1 MSGDIQYA
9 FRSFLR
15 TPGFTAIVI
24 VTLALG
30 IGANTAIFTVVNAVL
45 LRPLP
50 YSEPGQLLRVRGG
63 SSYPDLRDW
72 TAETASFDGIG
83 AFRPQTF
90 DYVPATAGAEAER
103 MPGALVTGGLL
114 GMLGAFPSHGRLLGP
129 DDDRAGTA
137 SVAVV
142 SDEFWRTRL
151 GSDPAVVGR
160 VLGFNGQSYTI
171 VGVLDPRF
179 TLPGTAA
186 HVLAPFYAQARRE
199 GDARGAH
206 TLRAI
211 VRLKRTVPLAQA
223 QQEMDALAVRLAQ
236 QFPRSN
242 RDVRFVL
249 IPLNDSLTG
258 RIRGPLVMLLAT
270 VGFVLLIACVNVAN
284 LLIARGAVRSR
295 ELAVRAALGA
305 GRWRIVRQLLTESVL
320 LASAG
325 GALAMAV
332 AWWITKAIVGLA
344 PAGVPRLDQAGL
356 DLGVLAFTAA
366 VSIGTGLLFGLLPAV
381 TAAWAPLADASRDG
395 VRATAGG
402 NRARAVLMVAEI
414 ALALVLVV
422 GAGLLLRSFARVM
435 QQPIGFDTR
444 HLTTANITFS
454 AQRYFDIPSRVRV
467 FEAFEEAVRAIPG
480 VKGVA
485 FTTDLPIGG
494 AEVYHNLAFEGRTFA
509 PGTEPEVY
517 YRGVNPAYFDTLGIR
532 LTRGRGFTDD
542 DRANAPGVAIVNE
555 SFVREYYPS
564 EDPIGRRI
572 RWASGAGEW
581 ITIVGVSADV
591 RGLSLESGEVP
602 AVHIPIRQERA
613 GFRMWM
619 DVAVRTDG
627 PAGTLVPAMRRE
639 LARLDPTV
647 PLARPAT
654 MDAVIAAS
662 IAGRRFNLYLLGGFA
677 LLSLLLAAA
686 GTYGVMSYAVH
697 QRTREMG
704 VRLALGATPGALLRL
719 IVGRGVALAALGIVI
734 GAAGAAV
741 LSRAIGGFLFQTAP
755 TDPATF
761 SVSALVLLAAAA
773 LATWLPARR
782 AARVDPLTALRSE

>member
-1 MSGDIQYA
+1 MIGDLQYSV
-9 FRSFLR
+9 RSFLR
-15 TPGFTAIVI
+15 TPGFTAIV
-24 VTLALG
+24 VGTLALG

-45 LRPLP
+45 LKPLP
-50 YSEPGQLLRVRGG
+50 YSDAGELMRVRGG
-63 SSYPDLRDW
+63 SSYPDLREW
-72 TAETASFDGIG
+72 TRETASFDGIG

-90 DYVPATAGAEAER
+90 DYVPASAGAEAER
-103 MPGALVTGGLL
+103 VPGALVTGGLL
-114 GMLGAFPSHGRLLGP
+114 GMLGAFPLSGRLLGP
-129 DDDRAGTA
+129 DDDRAGA
-137 SVAVV
+137 AAVALV
-142 SDEFWRTRL
+142 SEEFWRTRL
-151 GSDPAVVGR
+151 GSDPAVLGR
-160 VLGFNGQSYTI
+160 ALGFNGQTYTI
-171 VGVLDPRF
+171 VGVLDARF

-186 HVLAPFYAQARRE
+186 HVMAPFYPQARRE

-211 VRLKRTVPLAQA
+211 VRLKRSVPLSQA
-223 QQEMDALAVRLAQ
+223 QQEMDALAVRLEQ
-236 QFPRSN
+236 QFPHSN

-249 IPLNDSLTG
+249 IPLNESLTG
-258 RIRGPLVMLLAT
+258 QIRGPLVMLLAT

-284 LLIARGAVRSR
+284 LLIARGAARSR

-305 GRWRIVRQLLTESVL
+305 GRWRIARQLLTESVL
-320 LASAG
+320 LAATG
-325 GALAMAV
+325 GALAIAV
-332 AWWITKAIVGLA
+332 AWWITKAVVGLA

-366 VSIGTGLLFGLLPAV
+366 VSMGTGLLFGLLPAV
-381 TAAWAPLADASRDG
+381 TTAWASLADASRG
-395 VRATAGG
+395 GTRATSGG
-402 NRARAVLMVAEI
+402 NRARAALMVAEI

-422 GAGLLLRSFARVM
+422 GAGLLLRSFSRVV

-444 HLTTANITFS
+444 NLTTANITFS

-467 FEAFEEAVRAIPG
+467 FEAFEEGIRAIPG
-480 VKGVA
+480 VRGVA
-485 FTTDLPIGG
+485 FTTDLPIAG
-494 AEVYHNLAFEGRTFA
+494 AEIYHNLAFEGRTFA
-509 PGTEPEVY
+509 PGGEPEVY
-517 YRGVNPAYFDTLGIR
+517 YRGVSPAYFDTLGIR

-542 DRANAPGVAIVNE
+542 DRTTAPAVAIVNE
-555 SFVREYYPS
+555 SFVREYYPT

-572 RWASGAGEW
+572 RWVSGAGDW
-581 ITIVGVSADV
+581 ITIVGVAADV

-627 PAGTLVPAMRRE
+627 PAAALVPAMRRE

-647 PLARPAT
+647 PLTRPAT

-662 IAGRRFNLYLLGGFA
+662 IADRRFNLYLLGGFA

-686 GTYGVMSYAVH
+686 GAYGVMSYAVQ

-704 VRLALGATPGALLRL
+704 VRLALGATPGSLLRL
-719 IVGRGVALAALGIVI
+719 IVGRGVGLAALGVAI
-734 GAAGAAV
+734 GTAGAAV
-741 LSRAIGGFLFQTAP
+741 LSRTMSGFLFQIAP
-755 TDPATF
+755 TDLTTF
-761 SVSALVLLAAAA
+761 LVSALVLLAAAA